1 MNNRREFMQVT
12 VATLAALA
20 GSEFLN
26 ANAAAHRPI
35 GAQLYTV
42 RDQAERDLPT
52 VLERIRKIG
61 YQEVEPYWTVY
72 THPAPELKKMINDHG
87 LRAPSGHFNY
97 EKLDDSSIEY
107 AKTLGLD
114 FLICPMLP
122 NDFWTS
128 LDGFKRAAEFYNKFG
143 EKVHQAGMKFGHHNH
158 DYEFRPFGG
167 VTGFE
172 TLLKLTDPNLV
183 CLEMDCYWV
192 TQAGQDPLQ
201 LLKQYPTRI
210 KLLHLKDR
218 KPGFPPSFD
227 MDASSSH
234 FTEVGAG
241 TVDCKDIIP
250 AAEAKGVRHFFVERD
265 SGDLPPFDSLKVSF
279 DNLQK
284 IA

>member
-1 MNNRREFMQVT
+1 MNNRREFIQVSA
-12 VATLAALA
+12 ATLAALA
-20 GSEFLN
+20 ASKFLN
-26 ANAAAHRPI
+26 AASHRPI

-42 RDQAERDLPT
+42 RDQAERDLPA
-52 VLERIRKIG
+52 VLEKIHKIG

-72 THPAPELKKMINDHG
+72 NRPAPELKKLINDHG

-107 AKTLGLD
+107 AKTLGLE

-122 NDFWTS
+122 DDMWTS
-128 LDGFKRAAEFYNKFG
+128 LDGFKRAADFYNKFG
-143 EKVHQAGMKFGHHNH
+143 EKVHKAGIKFGHHNH

-167 VTGFE
+167 VTGLE

-227 MDASSSH
+227 MGEPSSH

-241 TVDCKDIIP
+241 TIDWKDIIP
-250 AAEAKGVRHFFVERD
+250 AAEAIGVHHFFVERD
-265 SGDLPPFDSLKVSF
+265 SGDLQPFDSLKVSF

-284 IA
+284 IG

>member
-1 MNNRREFMQVT
+1 MNNRREFMKVT
-12 VATLAALA
+12 STTLAALA
-20 GSEFLN
+20 ASKFLR
-26 ANAAAHRPI
+26 AAAHRPI

-42 RDQAERDLPT
+42 RDQAERDLPS
-52 VLERIRKIG
+52 VLEQIHKIG
-61 YQEVEPYWTVY
+61 YQEVEPYWNVY
-72 THPAPELKKMINDHG
+72 THAAAELKKMIDDHG

-107 AKTLGLD
+107 AKTLGLA

-122 NDFWTS
+122 NDMWTS
-128 LDGFKRAAEFYNKFG
+128 LDGFKRAADFYNAFG
-143 EKVHQAGMKFGHHNH
+143 QKVRKAGMKFAHHNH

-167 VTGFE
+167 TTGFE
-172 TLLKLTDPNLV
+172 TLMKLTDPDLV

-192 TQAGQDPLQ
+192 TQAGQDPLH
-201 LLKQYPTRI
+201 LLKQYANRI
-210 KLLHLKDR
+210 KMLHLKDR

-241 TVDCKDIIP
+241 SIDWKAIIP
-250 AAEAKGVRHFFVERD
+250 AAEANGVRHFFVERD
-265 SGDLPPFDSLKVSF
+265 SGDLPPFESLRVSF